1 LKILEGP
8 SRSLLSKDLVKFLTD
23 TNSLEQQPKNV
34 EIMFSFT
41 QGLTVSQIKN
51 IRTLID
57 ENLAKC
63 NEEVVNVEQLRNE
76 KLFEVGNLLH
86 ESVPVSNDEVCN

>member
-1 LKILEGP
+1 MWKLFFY
-8 SRSLLSKDLVKFLTD
+8 S
-23 TNSLEQQPKNV
+23 
-34 EIMFSFT
+34 T
-41 QGLTVSQIKN
+41 QSLTVTQIKN
-51 IRTLID
+51 VRTLID
-57 ENLAKC
+57 ANIAKC

>member
-1 LKILEGP
+1 
-8 SRSLLSKDLVKFLTD
+8 
-23 TNSLEQQPKNV
+23 
-34 EIMFSFT
+34 MFSFT

-51 IRTLID
+51 VRTLID
-57 ENLAKC
+57 RNIAEC

-86 ESVPVSNDEVCN
+86 ESVPVSNDEVCATEHKAWYFHKIHCML

>member
-1 LKILEGP
+1 MKILEGP